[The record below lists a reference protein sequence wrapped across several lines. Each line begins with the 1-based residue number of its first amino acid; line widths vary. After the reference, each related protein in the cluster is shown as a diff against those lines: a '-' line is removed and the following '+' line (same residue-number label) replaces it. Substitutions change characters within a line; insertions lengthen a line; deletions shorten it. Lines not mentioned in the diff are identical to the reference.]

1 MIGVRVIMILPRR
14 LYPSTSGFTLIEM
27 IVVIAILAIVAGAMA
42 PLSIRMID
50 GSRQDLTLKRQQLIY
65 QAVFGDSSA
74 HGSGFLSDIGR
85 IPGGALT
92 ELAVQ
97 GSLPSYSIQP
107 CGVGMGWR
115 GPYLLE
121 GVDGAGQPMDG
132 WGTPMD
138 FANGQIRSAGP
149 DHSMI
154 TTADNLYYPSTP
166 ITINNING
174 SIAIATFALDNS
186 TAQPIFVPAGG
197 QATVYF
203 AQNGSTHSMT
213 ASSLTGS
220 YIFPAPGVN
229 FPQGIHAISVTGDPD
244 GVGPQASLTRTI
256 TVFCPGGGTAHQTV
270 ALR

>member
-1 MIGVRVIMILPRR
+1 
-14 LYPSTSGFTLIEM
+14 
-27 IVVIAILAIVAGAMA
+27 
-42 PLSIRMID
+42 MID

-65 QAVFGDSSA
+65 QAVFGDPSA

-92 ELAVQ
+92 ELAIQ
-97 GSLPSYSIQP
+97 GTLPSYSIQS

-121 GVDGAGQPMDG
+121 GVDGAGRPMDG

-154 TTADNLYYPSTP
+154 ATADNLYYPSTP

-174 SIAIATFALDNS
+174 SIAVAAVALDNS

-197 QATVYF
+197 QATACF
-203 AQNGSTHSMT
+203 AQNGSIQSMT

-229 FPQGIHAISVTGDPD
+229 FPQGIHAVSVTGDPD
-244 GVGPQASLTRTI
+244 GAGAQASLTRTI

>member
-1 MIGVRVIMILPRR
+1 MIGVKVIMIMPRR
-14 LYPSTSGFTLIEM
+14 LYPSASGFTLIEM
-27 IVVIAILAIVAGAMA
+27 IVVIAILAVVAGAMA

-65 QAVFGDSSA
+65 QAVFGDPSA

-85 IPGGALT
+85 IPGGSLT
-92 ELAVQ
+92 ELATQ

-121 GVDGAGQPMDG
+121 GVDGVGRPMDG

-154 TTADNLYYPSTP
+154 TTTDNVYYPSTP
-166 ITINNING
+166 ITNNNING
-174 SIAIATFALDNS
+174 SIAITAVVLDNS

-197 QATVYF
+197 QATACF
-203 AQNGSTHSMT
+203 AQNGSTQSMT

-244 GVGPQASLTRTI
+244 GAGAQASLTRT
-256 TVFCPGGGTAHQTV
+256 TMVFCPGGGTAHQTV